1 MYFNLSDLLHVNVVV
16 YIYTQSTFALMTNFC
31 YGKNL
36 PPSDL

>member
-1 MYFNLSDLLHVNVVV
+1 MYFNLSDLLHTC
-16 YIYTQSTFALMTNFC
+16 IYTQSTFALMTNFC